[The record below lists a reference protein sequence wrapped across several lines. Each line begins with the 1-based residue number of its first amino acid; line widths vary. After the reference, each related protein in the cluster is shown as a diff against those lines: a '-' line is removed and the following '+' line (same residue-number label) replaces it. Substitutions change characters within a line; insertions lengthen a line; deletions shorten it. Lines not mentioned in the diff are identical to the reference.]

1 MKSKNIFFGLWG
13 VTAALLAGC
22 DTVDIED
29 RFIEMPPVVDTSSRT
44 VLLEEFT
51 GQLCSNCP
59 DAHAVASQLSQ
70 QYGDK
75 FIVVSI
81 HGGGFGM
88 SEEYTSFASDFV
100 GLATAEGMDYHNTLG
115 ISSWPAGIINRNSG
129 ILTSDAWSATV
140 RKSYET
146 PATLGIIAD
155 ASVSDGNIEVEVTLV
170 PSADIASP
178 NLNVWVTE
186 SHIDAFQQHGAQ
198 YLTSYDHN
206 HVFRKS
212 ATPMPDGMTI
222 QSLKS
227 GEHSGP
233 YKFTIPVVDNDHAK
247 WNVSNLSVVV
257 FVDTKSGGVLQAT
270 ETAVRD
276 NQNSEQ

>member
-29 RFIEMPPVVDTSSRT
+29 RFIEMEPVVDTSSRT

-59 DAHAVASQLSQ
+59 DAHAIASQLSQ

-88 SEEYTSFASDFV
+88 SEEYTSFATNFV
-100 GLATAEGMDYHNTLG
+100 GLATAEGMDYHNSLG
-115 ISSWPAGIINRNSG
+115 VSSWPAGMINRSSG
-129 ILTSDAWSATV
+129 ILTADAWSATV
-140 RKSYET
+140 RKAYET

-186 SHIDAFQQHGAQ
+186 NHIDAFQQNGAQ
-198 YLTSYDHN
+198 YLSSYDHN
-206 HVFRKS
+206 HVFRKA

-222 QSLKS
+222 PALKS
-227 GEHSGP
+227 GEHAGP
-233 YKFTIPVVDNDHAK
+233 FKFTIPVADNEHAR

-257 FVDTKSGGVLQAT
+257 FVDTKSGGVVQAT
-270 ETAVRD
+270 QTDVKN
-276 NQNSEQ
+276 NQDSEQ

>member
-1 MKSKNIFFGLWG
+1 MKNRNLILGLW
-13 VTAALLAGC
+13 VAASAVLAGC
-22 DTVDIED
+22 DTVDMDD
-29 RFIEMPPVVDTSSRT
+29 RFIAMEPVVDTSSRT

-59 DAHAVASQLSQ
+59 DAHKIASQLSQ

-88 SEEYTSFASDFV
+88 SEEYTSFNDNFV
-100 GLATAEGMDYHNTLG
+100 GLATQEGMNYHTSLG
-115 ISSWPAGIINRNSG
+115 VSSWPAGVINRNSG
-129 ILTSDAWSATV
+129 ILTSDAWSAAV
-140 RKSYET
+140 RKSFET
-146 PATLGIIAD
+146 PAELGILAN
-155 ASVSDGNIEVEVTLV
+155 ASVSNGNIEVEVTLV
-170 PSADIASP
+170 PSTDIASP

-186 SHIDAFQQHGAQ
+186 SHIDAFQQDGAQ
-198 YLTSYDHN
+198 YLPSYEHN

-222 QSLKS
+222 ESLKS
-227 GEHSGP
+227 GQHAGP
-233 YKFTIPVVDNDHAK
+233 YKFTIPVVDNDHVK

-270 ETAVRD
+270 HTAVNE
-276 NQNSEQ
+276 NQDSEQ